1 MMVGT
6 RREVWELGVSDA
18 LPLEVDVDGAFV
30 RADFDLRRGR
40 VTYAEV
46 NGAFNSAILRLPPP
60 SEPVKIRFKGAF
72 NTFDVKVPEG
82 TPVRYH
88 GPGFP
93 IVWGDRGPAQD
104 GIGEDTPGYEVILE
118 GAFSVVNIKEGPA
131 PEGGWPPPRPPL
143 ETADAEGEDS
153 DDSEAD
159 EEERGAS
166 ESPEAAPRL
175 PAEAEPGSSG
185 SAPDPPA
192 EDATG

>member
-1 MMVGT
+1 MIGT
-6 RREVWELGVSDA
+6 RREVWDLGITDT
-18 LPLEVDVDGAFV
+18 LPLELEFNGVFLRGDL
-30 RADFDLRRGR
+30 DLRRGW
-40 VTYAEV
+40 VAWAET
-46 NGAFNSAILRLPPP
+46 NGAFSAWSVRLPPP
-60 SEPVKIRFKGAF
+60 SEPVKIRFRGAF
-72 NTFDVKVPEG
+72 NTFDVTVPEG

-93 IVWGDRGPAQD
+93 IVWGDRGPAKD
-104 GIGEDTPGYEVILE
+104 GIGDDTAGYEVILE

>member
-30 RADFDLRRGR
+30 RADIDLRRGW

-46 NGAFNSAILRLPPP
+46 SGAFNSAIVRLPPP
-60 SEPVKIRFKGAF
+60 SAPVKIRFKGAF
-72 NTFDVKVPEG
+72 STFDVKVPEG

-93 IVWGDRGPAQD
+93 IVWGNRGPAQD

-118 GAFSVVNIKEGPA
+118 GAFSVVNIEEGPA
-131 PEGGWPPPRPPL
+131 PEGGWPPARPPL
-143 ETADAEGEDS
+143 EDAEEEGEAS
-153 DDSEAD
+153 ADSEAD
-159 EEERGAS
+159 EEEPG
-166 ESPEAAPRL
+166 APRL
-175 PAEAEPGSSG
+175 PAEATAAESQPT
-185 SAPDPPA
+185 PPA
-192 EDATG
+192 EDPAG